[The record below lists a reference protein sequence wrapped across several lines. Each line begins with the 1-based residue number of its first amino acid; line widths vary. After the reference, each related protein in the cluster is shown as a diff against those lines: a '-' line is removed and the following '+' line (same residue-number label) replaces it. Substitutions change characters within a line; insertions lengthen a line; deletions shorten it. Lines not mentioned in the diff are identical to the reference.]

1 MPGKARKVVI
11 SERQQEI
18 LREIKQARTAS
29 VREVQRAS
37 IILLAFAGVL
47 NEQIAEHVRLER
59 HQVGHWRLVWVK
71 AFPKLILIECQES
84 PAALRKAI
92 LAVLAD
98 APRPGCPGKFTAE
111 QLARII
117 AVACEPPEKSD
128 RPINHWTA
136 RELADEVVKRKIVDS
151 ISATHVGRILAEAE
165 LQPHRSRYWLNSGA
179 MDPEQFRLQVE
190 TICATY
196 LEAPG
201 RLAKENIHTISTDE
215 KTGIQA
221 LERIAA
227 TLPMKPG
234 RIEGIEFE
242 YSRHGT
248 VCLIGNFDVVTGQII
263 SPTIQAT
270 RTEEDFVKHIG
281 QTIDLHPTDGWIFV
295 VDNLNTHCSEKL
307 VEFVAEK
314 CGIEKKEL
322 GKKGKRGILKSVAS
336 RQKFLAT
343 LSHRIRFVY
352 TPKHTS
358 WLNQIEIWFGTL
370 SRKLLRRSSFA
381 SAEELKARVL
391 AFIDYFNATMAR
403 PIDWLYSPRPLFE
416 SASTG

>member
-18 LREIKQARTAS
+18 LREIKKTRTAS
-29 VREVQRAS
+29 VREVQRAT
-37 IILLAFAGVL
+37 IILLAFAGMV
-47 NEQIAEHVRLER
+47 NEKIAEHVRLER
-59 HQVGHWRLVWVK
+59 HQVGHWRVVWAK

-92 LAVLAD
+92 LAVLED

-111 QLARII
+111 QLAQII
-117 AVACEPPEKSD
+117 AVACESPEKSG

-136 RELADEVVKRKIVDS
+136 RELTEEVLERKIVDS
-151 ISATHVGRILAEAE
+151 ISITQVRRILDEAE
-165 LQPHRSRYWLNSGA
+165 LQPHRSRYWLNSGE
-179 MDPEQFRLQVE
+179 MDPEQFRIQVE
-190 TICATY
+190 TVCATY
-196 LEAPG
+196 LEAPR
-201 RLAKENIHTISTDE
+201 RLAEENIHTISTDE

-248 VCLIGNFDVVTGQII
+248 VCLIGNFDVVTGQVIR
-263 SPTIQAT
+263 PTIQAT

-281 QTIDLHPTDGWIFV
+281 QTIDTNPEDGWVFV
-295 VDNLNTHCSEKL
+295 VDNLNIHCSEKL

-314 CGIEKKEL
+314 CGIEEDL

-358 WLNQIEIWFGTL
+358 WLNQIEIWFSIL
-370 SRKLLRRSSFA
+370 VRRFLKRGNFA
-381 SAEELKARVL
+381 STTELTQKLRS
-391 AFIDYFNATMAR
+391 FIEYFNKTMAK
-403 PIDWLYSPRPLFE
+403 PFKWTYTGRPLQ
-416 SASTG
+416 SGVS